1 MAILNLGIW
10 DVIFFSTF
18 GKLSNK
24 LHKLDET
31 QMETL

>member
-1 MAILNLGIW
+1 MAILDLEIW

-24 LHKLDET
+24 LHKGVKY
-31 QMETL
+31 MK